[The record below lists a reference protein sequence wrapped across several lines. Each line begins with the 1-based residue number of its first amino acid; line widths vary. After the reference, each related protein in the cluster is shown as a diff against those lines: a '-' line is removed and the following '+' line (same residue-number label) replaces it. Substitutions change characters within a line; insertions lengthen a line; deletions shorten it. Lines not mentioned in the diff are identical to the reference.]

1 MDGVDGFDF
10 LVMDKKK
17 QINKVITTINK
28 KIELKRKLKDAKSRK
43 DDAMISLY
51 QKQIQEIEDKLSSR
65 PLIKT

>member
-1 MDGVDGFDF
+1 
-10 LVMDKKK
+10 MDKKK

-28 KIELKRKLKDAKSRK
+28 KIELKRKLKEAKSQK

>member
-1 MDGVDGFDF
+1 
-10 LVMDKKK
+10 MDKKK

-28 KIELKRKLKDAKSRK
+28 KIELKRKLKEAKSQK
-43 DDAMISLY
+43 DDAMVELY